1 MKSLHCLS
9 AFCPPASQIKSDDRL
24 WRMRVS
30 IAFRRSAPR
39 LPKQNAWSV
48 SRSGGVSIAFR
59 RSAPRLPG
67 ECTAEN
73 IRELFS
79 LHCLSAFCPPASLHR
94 QAKRS
99 FSPARSP
106 LPFGVLPPGFEGDKL
121 WAEGDKLWV
130 SIAFRRSAPRL
141 PGGILRLD
149 QSAGVS
155 IAFRRSAPR
164 LHRPLNPL
172 AGRVARAVQVT
183 TAGAGQF
190 GSRWRLAFRGVKLHK
205 VLRFGELKLRS
216 GPPRYSGL
224 SGPDLEPCGLRIGGF
239 MQAVVAGL

>member
-1 MKSLHCLS
+1 MALPFRPDVSIAFRRSAPRLPQLTPATKGNTMKSLHCLS

-141 PGGILRLD
+141 PVTD
-149 QSAGVS
+149 QRSSPTNYVASPLPFGV
-155 IAFRRSAPR
+155 
-164 LHRPLNPL
+164 L
-172 AGRVARAVQVT
+172 
-183 TAGAGQF
+183 
-190 GSRWRLAFRGVKLHK
+190 
-205 VLRFGELKLRS
+205 
-216 GPPRYSGL
+216 PP
-224 SGPDLEPCGLRIGGF
+224 GF
-239 MQAVVAGL
+239 